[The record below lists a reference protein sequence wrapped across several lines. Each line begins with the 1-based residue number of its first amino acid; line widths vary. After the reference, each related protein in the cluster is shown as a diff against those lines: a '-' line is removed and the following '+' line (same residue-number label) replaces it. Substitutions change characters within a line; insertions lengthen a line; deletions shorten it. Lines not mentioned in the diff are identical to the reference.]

1 MKIKREE
8 AQPSRNFYDRLT
20 GSVFLKISLL
30 LLTFLAGAVVYR
42 SGIIR
47 PATLIIRQVITG
59 NSYGAEIPVSILE
72 IQKNIQDEIRLY
84 QNNSLPTLYI
94 DLKFKYYQKLL
105 EKRAEALKIG
115 VLQTTDEDFVPAT
128 VRLQDGPELDAKMRL
143 KGDWTDHLQG
153 DKWSFRIHLK
163 EDGQI
168 LNFRQFSIQTPE
180 ARTFLDEWAFHR
192 NLEQEGIL
200 APRYEFVNVLLNG
213 KLLGIYAIEENFA
226 AEMIESQG
234 RRQGVIIRFN
244 ENTFW
249 NNIANYWGEGIRVD
263 GGTWMVTNEDSA
275 DITPF
280 QASKI
285 ETDPT
290 LAVEAQTAR
299 DLLRAFQTGE
309 RPASEVFD
317 VNLMGR
323 FFALSDLWNACHGVT
338 WHNWRFYYN
347 PVTGLLEPVAYDSEP
362 FRWCEGNSSNAQ
374 RFIDSGM
381 FNDPEIRTAYASE
394 LKRITQAGYLETFQ
408 NSLGDEPQKL
418 DAALEVE
425 FPDDEVG
432 ISWSKL
438 SERQKS
444 LALELQP
451 AQPVRGS
458 YQASGV
464 MEGDSAAS
472 PELQVDI
479 VNLMILPVEVLGF
492 EINDE
497 AVTPAETQ
505 RVLSPVM
512 DPKTDSFTPVR
523 FTVRIHDRSLWQ
535 GAEVPQVKAVVRL
548 QGQTDEFKVL
558 LEGATTPAGLMI
570 GPLPPTPTMDEVLKQ
585 HPFLSLS
592 PDGQILLASE
602 GIWNVSGDLIVPE
615 GVTLQVA
622 PGAVL
627 MFEPGAILL
636 ARGAVNL
643 GGAHDAP
650 AILKAQQD
658 LWGGI
663 IVLNSPKESLWSY
676 AAVEQTGGISRNG
689 WILTGGITF
698 YQSDIRLENVF
709 LGNNQTEDAIN
720 VIHGDFNFIDSEF
733 ANTFADA
740 FDSDYSQG
748 EVSGCY
754 FHDITGDAVD
764 VSGTTATIK
773 DSKMER
779 ITDKGVSVGEKS
791 TVIIQN
797 VQIDS
802 VGIGVASKDLSKTYV
817 YTTQISH
824 AEFAA
829 LAAYIKKPVYGP
841 AYLEAPDVVITNT
854 ITEAVVQTGSTILLH
869 GEEVPSVEMDVDKL
883 YSEGILGN

>member
-1 MKIKREE
+1 LKIKREE
-8 AQPSRNFYDRLT
+8 AISSTDIYKRLT
-20 GSVFLKISLL
+20 GSIYVKIGLL
-30 LLTFLAGAVVYR
+30 LVAFLAGAVVYR

-47 PATLIIRQVITG
+47 PATLLIRQVITG
-59 NSYGAEIPVSILE
+59 KSYGVEKPASVVEV
-72 IQKNIQDEIRLY
+72 QKNIQDEIRLY
-84 QNNSLPTLYI
+84 QNNGLPTLYI

-105 EKRAEALKIG
+105 EKRDEALKIG
-115 VLQTTDEDFVPAT
+115 VLQTTDEDFVPAIIH
-128 VRLQDGPELDAKMRL
+128 LQDEPELDAEMRL

-192 NLEQEGIL
+192 NLAQEGIL

-213 KLLGIYAIEENFA
+213 KLLGVYAIEENFA
-226 AEMIESQG
+226 PEMIESQG
-234 RRQGVIIRFN
+234 RRPGVIIRFN
-244 ENTFW
+244 EDIFW
-249 NNIANYWGEGIRVD
+249 NNIANYWGEGIHLD
-263 GGTWMVTNEDSA
+263 GGTWMVTNEESA

-285 ETDPT
+285 EADPT
-290 LAVEAQTAR
+290 LAAEAQTAR

-317 VNLMGR
+317 VNQMGR
-323 FFALSDLWNACHGVT
+323 FFALSDLWNACHGIT
-338 WHNWRFYYN
+338 WHNLRFYYN

-362 FRWCEGNSSNAQ
+362 FRWCEGTSSNAQ
-374 RFIDSGM
+374 RFIDNGL
-381 FNDPEIRTAYASE
+381 FNDPEIRTAYARE
-394 LKRITQAGYLETFQ
+394 LKRITQAGYLEAFQ
-408 NSLGDEPQKL
+408 NSLGDEPDKL
-418 DAALEVE
+418 DAALEIE

-432 ISWSKL
+432 VSWSKL
-438 SERQKS
+438 NERQKS

-451 AQPVRGS
+451 VQPVRGA
-458 YQASGV
+458 YQAVGV
-464 MEGDSAAS
+464 TEGDSTAS
-472 PELQVDI
+472 PELQVDL

-492 EINDE
+492 EINDQT
-497 AVTPAETQ
+497 VIPSETQ

-512 DPKTDSFTPVR
+512 DPKTDTFIPTR
-523 FTVRIHDRSLWQ
+523 FTVPVRDRSLWN
-535 GAEVPQVKAVVRL
+535 GAELPQVKAVVRL

-558 LEGATTPAGLMI
+558 LEGTTTPEGLLI
-570 GPLPPTPTMDEVLKQ
+570 GPLPQTPTLDETLKR

-615 GVTLQVA
+615 GVTLQIA

-627 MFEPGAILL
+627 KFEPGAILL
-636 ARGAVNL
+636 GRGAVNL
-643 GGAHDAP
+643 GGAPDAP
-650 AILKAQQD
+650 VILTAQQD

-663 IVLNSPKESLWSY
+663 IVLNSSKESLWSY

-689 WILTGGITF
+689 WVLTGGITF

-720 VIHGDFNFIDSEF
+720 VIHGNFNFSDSEF

-740 FDSDYSQG
+740 FDSDFSKG
-748 EVSGCY
+748 EVSGSY
-754 FHDITGDAVD
+754 FHDIAGDAVD

-797 VQIDS
+797 VQMDN
-802 VGIGVASKDLSKTYV
+802 VGIGAASKDLSKTYV
-817 YTTQISH
+817 YATQISH
-824 AEFAA
+824 ARFAA

-841 AYLEAPDVVITNT
+841 AYLEAPDVVITDST
-854 ITEAVVQTGSTILLH
+854 AEAVAQTGSTIVLH
-869 GEEVPSVEMDVDKL
+869 GEEVPTVEMDVDKL
-883 YSEGILGN
+883 YREGILGN

>member
-1 MKIKREE
+1 LKIKREE
-8 AQPSRNFYDRLT
+8 ANSSTDIYKRLT
-20 GSVFLKISLL
+20 GSIYLKIGFLL
-30 LLTFLAGAVVYR
+30 VAFLAGAFVYR

-47 PATLIIRQVITG
+47 PATLLIRQVITG
-59 NSYGAEIPVSILE
+59 KSYGVEIPASVVE
-72 IQKNIQDEIRLY
+72 VQKNIQDEIRLY
-84 QNNSLPTLYI
+84 QNNGLPTLYI

-105 EKRAEALKIG
+105 EKRDEALKIG
-115 VLQTTDEDFVPAT
+115 VLQTTDEDFVPAIIH
-128 VRLQDGPELDAKMRL
+128 LQDEPELDAEMRL

-192 NLEQEGIL
+192 NLAQEGIL
-200 APRYEFVNVLLNG
+200 TPRYEFVNVLLNG
-213 KLLGIYAIEENFA
+213 KLLGVYAIEENFT
-226 AEMIESQG
+226 AEMIEGQD

-244 ENTFW
+244 EDIFW
-249 NNIANYWGEGIRVD
+249 NNIANFWGEGIHLD
-263 GGTWMVTNEDSA
+263 GGTWMVTNKESA

-285 ETDPT
+285 EADPT
-290 LAVEAQTAR
+290 LAAEAQTAR

-323 FFALSDLWNACHGVT
+323 FLALSDLWNACHGVT
-338 WHNWRFYYN
+338 WHNLRFYYN

-362 FRWCEGNSSNAQ
+362 FRWCEGNTSNAQ
-374 RFIDSGM
+374 RFIDNGL
-381 FNDPEIRTAYASE
+381 FNDPEIRTAYAGE
-394 LKRITQAGYLETFQ
+394 LKRITQAGYLEAFQ
-408 NSLGDEPQKL
+408 SSLGNEPHKL

-432 ISWSKL
+432 VSWSKL
-438 SERQKS
+438 NERQKS
-444 LALELQP
+444 LALELRP
-451 AQPVRGS
+451 AQPVRGA
-458 YQASGV
+458 YQALGV
-464 MEGDSAAS
+464 TEGDSTAS

-497 AVTPAETQ
+497 TVMPSETQ

-512 DPKTDSFTPVR
+512 DPKTDSFTPTR
-523 FTVRIHDRSLWQ
+523 FTVPIYDRSLWNGDELPPVQ
-535 GAEVPQVKAVVRL
+535 AVVRL

-558 LEGATTPAGLMI
+558 LEGATTPEGLLI
-570 GPLPPTPTMDEVLKQ
+570 GPLPQTPTLDEVLKQ

-627 MFEPGAILL
+627 KFEPGAILL

-643 GGAHDAP
+643 GGAPDAP
-650 AILKAQQD
+650 VILTAQQE

-663 IVLNSPKESLWSY
+663 IVLNASKESLWSY

-720 VIHGDFNFIDSEF
+720 VIHGNFNFIDSEF

-740 FDSDYSQG
+740 FDSDFAEG
-748 EVSGCY
+748 EISGSY
-754 FHDITGDAVD
+754 FHDIPGDAVD

-779 ITDKGVSVGEKS
+779 ITDKGVSAGEKS

-797 VQIDS
+797 VRMDS
-802 VGIGVASKDLSKTYV
+802 VGIGAASKDLSKTYI

-824 AEFAA
+824 AQFAA

-841 AYLEAPDVVITNT
+841 AYLEAPDVVITDT
-854 ITEAVVQTGSTILLH
+854 TTEAVAQTGSTILLH
-869 GEEVPSVEMDVDKL
+869 GEEVPTVEMDVDKL
-883 YSEGILGN
+883 YREGILGN